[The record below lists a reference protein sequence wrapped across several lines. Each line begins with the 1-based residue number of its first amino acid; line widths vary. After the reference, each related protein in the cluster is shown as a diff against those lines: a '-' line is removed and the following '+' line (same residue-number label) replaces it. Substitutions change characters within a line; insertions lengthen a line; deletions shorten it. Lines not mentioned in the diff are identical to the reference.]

1 MRRDKIFAE
10 AVANIHTLQS
20 PGYGVSMDDES
31 RKIPTAAEI
40 FYNSLK
46 TWQGNQSEI
55 AKWRYRNNDS
65 KKLVVREL
73 EKEVFRR
80 TNVKRLYN

>member
-1 MRRDKIFAE
+1 MGLILKLGHLRTRLKGKYCFAIVPFNSICLTQAMRRDKIFAE

-40 FYNSLK
+40 FYKSLK
-46 TWQGNQSEI
+46 T
-55 AKWRYRNNDS
+55 
-65 KKLVVREL
+65 
-73 EKEVFRR
+73 
-80 TNVKRLYN
+80 